1 MEITAIRDTNLAAVS
16 VQQGKLD
23 ANRKMADCKTKTL
36 PFAVYLPSFH
46 LLPPKIALQVEEWK
60 PNICLF

>member
-1 MEITAIRDTNLAAVS
+1 MEITAVGIQIWLLLS
-16 VQQGKLD
+16 VHQGKLD

-46 LLPPKIALQVEEWK
+46 LPSPEMAFQHEE
-60 PNICLF
+60 